1 MIGCDMHS
9 DSALAVVADWIVNE
23 HKAGNRY
30 RPLPAEFAI
39 ESMADAYRI
48 QAKLADTWSM
58 TRGAMAG
65 YKIAL
70 TSKPIQELCGIN
82 APIAGRIYADTIHHG
97 PAVISLQDF
106 GRLGLEFELAVR
118 VSADLKPMG
127 TPWTAENVRS
137 KIATLAPAFELIED
151 RSADYDHL
159 DACSM
164 IADNAWSGGVV
175 LGPETAAWQHLDL
188 VTNPVTLTLNGSIES
203 AVTGAAMGHPLTSLA
218 WVANL
223 LNDQGTALRAGDLV
237 ITGSTLATRF
247 ANLGDK
253 ARYHIDGLGH
263 VELTITA

>member
-1 MIGCDMHS
+1 MHS

-106 GRLGLEFELAVR
+106 GRRSFK
-118 VSADLKPMG
+118 DLDVVGM
-127 TPWTAENVRS
+127 TDAEAHAARCTARVRS
-137 KIATLAPAFELIED
+137 P
-151 RSADYDHL
+151 
-159 DACSM
+159 
-164 IADNAWSGGVV
+164 
-175 LGPETAAWQHLDL
+175 TA
-188 VTNPVTLTLNGSIES
+188 
-203 AVTGAAMGHPLTSLA
+203 
-218 WVANL
+218 
-223 LNDQGTALRAGDLV
+223 
-237 ITGSTLATRF
+237 
-247 ANLGDK
+247 
-253 ARYHIDGLGH
+253 
-263 VELTITA
+263 